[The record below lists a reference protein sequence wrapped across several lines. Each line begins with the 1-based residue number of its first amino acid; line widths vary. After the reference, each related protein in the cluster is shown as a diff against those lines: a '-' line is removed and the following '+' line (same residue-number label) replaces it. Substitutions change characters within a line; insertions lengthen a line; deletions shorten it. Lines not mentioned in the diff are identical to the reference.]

1 MIKIFYK
8 TKEELEEENGLYRWA
23 ATEVKGRP
31 KVACPTY
38 LMKNDGTKADTS
50 DLTEEEIMALIAQ
63 DVKDF
68 ASPIGSYKTTGSNHL
83 DSFNLIKVTKNS
95 WTPSVDAILQTYYM
109 ENTYGHIMADIRG
122 AMDQNNIVDKA
133 QTITKFLKEANGNFE
148 PTTKEETIITLQQMS
163 YNEKMKKQT
172 SKTK

>member
-8 TKEELEEENGLYRWA
+8 TKEELETENGLYRWA
-23 ATEVKGRP
+23 ATEVKGIP

-38 LMKNDGTKADTS
+38 LVKKDGTKVDTS
-50 DLTEEEIMALIAQ
+50 DLTEEEIMALITQ

-68 ASPIGSYKTTGSNHL
+68 ESSNGSYKTNAKNHL
-83 DSFNLIKVTKNS
+83 DSFDLIKVTEKS

-122 AMDQNNIVDKA
+122 TMDQNNIVDKA
-133 QTITKFLKEANGNFE
+133 QTIAKFLKESNGNFE
-148 PTTKEETIITLQQMS
+148 PTTKEETIVTLQQMS
-163 YNEKMKKQT
+163 YNEKIKKQI
-172 SKTK
+172 SKIK